1 MITCQ
6 PPFIGIFFVFARA
19 FFFINPQYTMNRS
32 KHIQK
37 SKRWII
43 KIGSA
48 LLTQDGKGLDYT
60 AISDWAQQ
68 IAILRQQGVEL
79 VLVSSGAVAEGMS
92 RMGWTKRPTGLPK
105 LQAAAAIGQTGLIE
119 AYERQFQQ
127 YNIQAAQVLLTHD
140 DISNRRRYLNARN
153 TLRTLLSLNT
163 LPIVN
168 ENDTVAMDEIRLGD
182 NDTLAA
188 LVANLIE
195 ADLLVI
201 LTDQKGLYTKDPRHH
216 DDAELISEG
225 SATDPNFV
233 NFAGSAGTTIGTG
246 GMATK
251 VIAAQRAAHSGCAT
265 VIVSGREKNIL
276 SRLQQGENLGTL
288 LIPDN
293 TQLVARKQW
302 IAGHLNPCGKL
313 WLDRGATDAILNH
326 GKSLLSIGVS
336 KVEGKFS
343 RGDVI
348 NCLDPAGNI
357 IASGLVNYPKD
368 DIDKICGISST
379 DFAKVLGYSGEK
391 ELIHRDNLVVFQ
403 Q

>member
-1 MITCQ
+1 MS
-6 PPFIGIFFVFARA
+6 RK
-19 FFFINPQYTMNRS
+19 QYVE
-32 KHIQK
+32 K
-37 SKRWII
+37 SKRWVV

-48 LLTQDGKGLDYT
+48 LLTQDGKGLDYQ
-60 AISDWAQQ
+60 AISDWVEQ
-68 IAILRQQGVEL
+68 IARLRQQGIEI
-79 VLVSSGAVAEGMS
+79 VLVSSGSVAEGMS
-92 RMGWTKRPTGLPK
+92 RMGWTKRPSGLPE

-127 YNIQAAQVLLTHD
+127 YNIQAAQILLTHD

-153 TLRTLLSLNT
+153 TLRTLLALKT

-216 DDAELISEG
+216 ADAELISEG

-233 NFAGSAGTTIGTG
+233 SFAGSAGTNIGTG

-251 VIAAQRAAHSGCAT
+251 VIAAQRASRSGCAT
-265 VIVSGREKNIL
+265 IIVSGREKDVLN
-276 SRLQQGENLGTL
+276 RLQQGEDIGTL

-302 IAGHLNPCGKL
+302 ISGHLNVSAEL
-313 WLDRGATDAILNH
+313 WLDQGASDAILNA
-326 GKSLLSIGVS
+326 GKSLLSIGVV
-336 KVEGKFS
+336 KAEGKFV
-343 RGDVI
+343 RGDVV
-348 NCLDPAGNI
+348 NCLDPDGNI
-357 IASGLVNYPKD
+357 IASGLVNYPRN
-368 DIDKICGISST
+368 DIDKICGVTSS
-379 DFAKVLGYSGEK
+379 DFADVLGYTGEK
-391 ELIHRDNLVVFQ
+391 ELIHRDNLVVL
-403 Q
+403 